1 VFQRERNGFT
11 TNSIQFHCIL
21 QVFREQYTTAGLFS
35 GSQDKCIPERKSVKP
50 VEVDGGQ
57 DVGNL
62 GSGNIEL
69 GEQFDFA
76 ARNARINAQ
85 FTCDRNEILLQ
96 HLQRH
101 DAGARPAVLCYKV
114 DGASLLRRCG
124 LIVRVDE
131 GSRHKFAPGAR
142 RSG

>member
-1 VFQRERNGFT
+1 M
-11 TNSIQFHCIL
+11 
-21 QVFREQYTTAGLFS
+21 
-35 GSQDKCIPERKSVKP
+35 
-50 VEVDGGQ
+50 EVGGGQ

-69 GEQFDFA
+69 GEQFDFT
-76 ARNARINAQ
+76 ARNARINVQ

-101 DAGARPAVLCYKV
+101 DTGARPAVLCYKV

-131 GSRHKFAPGAR
+131 DIGVEEATSAHESRR
-142 RSG
+142 D